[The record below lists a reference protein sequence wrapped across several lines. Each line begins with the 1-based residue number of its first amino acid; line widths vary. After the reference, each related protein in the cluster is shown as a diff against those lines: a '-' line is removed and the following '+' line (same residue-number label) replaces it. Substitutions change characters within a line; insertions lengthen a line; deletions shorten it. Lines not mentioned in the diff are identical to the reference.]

1 MPRAIWSGVISFG
14 MVSIPVKL
22 YTATEDKDIS
32 FNLLHKECGTRL
44 KQLRWCPYHERA
56 VEWNEIARGYEYAK
70 DEYVVME
77 DADFEK
83 LPLPSKRAVELS
95 AFVDAGQI
103 DPIYYQRTYY
113 LEPEEKGVKPYALLM
128 RALKD
133 KQLTG
138 IAKIAIRNKEQ
149 LCALRPMD
157 GTLVLETLLYPD
169 EIREVPS
176 ELPETKV
183 SEKELDMATA
193 LIDLLRDDFEPEKYK
208 DEYREALSQVIDA
221 KLEGPQ
227 VSAPTAARPAKIP
240 DLMAALRASVEAAKK
255 GQKGRAVAEAEDEVT
270 SRRARKSRPAAQPED
285 EVTPRRRKKAAAG

>member
-1 MPRAIWSGVISFG
+1 

-70 DEYVVME
+70 GEYVVME

-95 AFVDAGQI
+95 AFVDAAQI

-208 DEYREALSQVIDA
+208 DEYREALMQVIDA
-221 KLEGPQ
+221 KLEGAE

-270 SRRARKSRPAAQPED
+270 SRRVRKSRPAAEPED